1 MVFVFSFFEAVEHHL
16 RHENI
21 IQNHLLIRKNAVIET
36 WQTYATN
43 EDDGIVYNIN
53 SALFDGRM
61 DSISKQEKFQKVIA
75 HCNRM
80 REDGV
85 FAEAEFIRGIFQL
98 LYWLYYLPICHK

>member
-1 MVFVFSFFEAVEHHL
+1 MWYFFSFFEAVEHHL

-43 EDDGIVYNIN
+43 EDDGIVSNIN
-53 SALFDGRM
+53 SALFGDRM
-61 DSISKQEKFQKVIA
+61 DSIPKDEKFRKVIA

-80 REDGV
+80 REDGI
-85 FAEAEFIRGIFQL
+85 FAEAEFIKGILFSN
-98 LYWLYYLPICHK
+98 YFHFTRSI